1 MRAHLNTIIV
11 SAAILLTAVIL
22 SNAFIQRNKATK
34 NISVT
39 GLGKKDFVAD
49 LIVWSGS
56 FTQKNMSLKEA

>member
-39 GLGKKDFVAD
+39 GLGKKI
-49 LIVWSGS
+49 LWQI
-56 FTQKNMSLKEA
+56 